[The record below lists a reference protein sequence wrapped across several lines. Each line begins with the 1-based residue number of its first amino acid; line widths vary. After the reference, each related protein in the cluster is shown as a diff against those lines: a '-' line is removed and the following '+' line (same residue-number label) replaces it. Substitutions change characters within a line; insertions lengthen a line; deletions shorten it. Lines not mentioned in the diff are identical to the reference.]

1 MITVDV
7 SKCIGCGTC
16 AADCTVLSIR
26 VIDGKAVP
34 GKICIECGHCT
45 AVCEQNA
52 ITLLGD
58 YDPSEIV
65 EFDDPRKFEISPDHL
80 LNFVKFRRSIRQF
93 TEEPVSDSDINTI
106 LEMGRYAQTGANQ
119 QLLRYIVLT
128 RDTLREITPIAFRT
142 LAELDVTKVDKK
154 SMRVPHQYLGFQKTW
169 EQWYGVYQ
177 KTKRDLL
184 FHDAPNA
191 LLVVSRT
198 GNELDG
204 CFNIGHM
211 ELMVNALGLGACMMG
226 FGTFAFDMSQELKER
241 VGIQEGESVIM
252 MMVFGHPRVTYLR
265 TVNRKKVRYAKI

>member
-16 AADCTVLSIR
+16 AADCNIFSIR
-26 VIDGKAVP
+26 VKDGKASP
-34 GKICIECGHCT
+34 GKWCLECGHCT
-45 AVCEQNA
+45 AVCKQKA

-65 EFDDPRKFEISPDHL
+65 EYDDPRKFEISPDHL

-93 TEEPVSDSDINTI
+93 TEEPVSDSDLNRI

-119 QLLRYIVLT
+119 QNLRYVVLT
-128 RDTLREITPIAFRT
+128 RDALREITPIA
-142 LAELDVTKVDKK
+142 LKALVELDVTKVDKNG
-154 SMRVPHQYLGFQKTW
+154 MRVPYQYLGFQKTW

-177 KTKRDLL
+177 KTKKDLL

-191 LLVVSRT
+191 LLVVGRT
-198 GNELDG
+198 CNEFDG

-211 ELMVNALGLGACMMG
+211 ELMVNALGLGACLMG
-226 FGTFAFDMSQELKER
+226 FGTFAFDISQELKER
-241 VGIQEGESVIM
+241 VGIQEGEAVIII
-252 MMVFGHPRVTYLR
+252 MVFGHPRIQYLR
-265 TVNRKKVRYAKI
+265 TVNRKKVRYVKI